1 MTASLAAAVDAPIAI
16 LQRASSLVLALAV
29 SAATCGC
36 ASVSAGYRIKPDA
49 VSFITPGITTK
60 QEVLENLGSPLF
72 DLEGGRLIAYYWET
86 TGQLKA
92 SFFGFGPEAGEI
104 GPKQK
109 QWAFCVAFDVG
120 GRVARRATIST
131 KHDETVHDA
140 VLKWHSQTK

>member
-1 MTASLAAAVDAPIAI
+1 MATISGRMNK
-16 LQRASSLVLALAV
+16 RA
-29 SAATCGC
+29 
-36 ASVSAGYRIKPDA
+36 
-49 VSFITPGITTK
+49 TPGITTK

-120 GRVARRATIST
+120 GRVTRRATIST
-131 KHDETVHDA
+131 KHDETVRDA